1 MPRKVKEVLTVVDAD
16 VPPHEEEEAP
26 VALEVPVVL
35 EDGAKRRA
43 FGDGAPCRAA
53 CAVEPGEE
61 TSPQPEEEKE
71 KETLAG
77 FIPEVPWQEVVPKRR
92 GGRPKSKATVDLK
105 AKTRCEGCGRQ
116 MCFHTLK
123 FKHKCPNASGATQS
137 AIEPPVPEP
146 VPLVRQQTFTLRD
159 QLMEIQRHQQQRR
172 EASHVGPIR
181 QYYAQR
187 A

>member
-1 MPRKVKEVLTVVDAD
+1 MPRNVKEVLTVVDAD

-26 VALEVPVVL
+26 VALEVPVVP
-35 EDGAKRRA
+35 E
-43 FGDGAPCRAA
+43 
-53 CAVEPGEE
+53 AVEPGEE
-61 TSPQPEEEKE
+61 TAPQPEEEKE

-92 GGRPKSKATVDLK
+92 GGRPKGKATVDLK

-123 FKHKCPNASGATQS
+123 FKHKCPNAPESDTPVP
-137 AIEPPVPEP
+137 EPPAPEP

-159 QLMEIQRHQQQRR
+159 QLLEIQQHQQQRR
-172 EASHVGPIR
+172 EASRVGPIR
-181 QYYAQR
+181 QYYTQR

>member
-26 VALEVPVVL
+26 IALGVTATPDSKVS
-35 EDGAKRRA
+35 
-43 FGDGAPCRAA
+43 
-53 CAVEPGEE
+53 EE
-61 TSPQPEEEKE
+61 TAVDVSAPMVDAPMADAPQ
-71 KETLAG
+71 ETLAG

-92 GGRPKSKATVDLK
+92 GGRPKGRATVDLK

-123 FKHKCPNASGATQS
+123 FKHKCPNAPES
-137 AIEPPVPEP
+137 EPPVPEPPAPEP

-159 QLMEIQRHQQQRR
+159 QLLEIQRHQQKRR
-172 EASHVGPIR
+172 EASHVGPIK

-187 A
+187 T

>member
-26 VALEVPVVL
+26 IALGVAATPDSNVS
-35 EDGAKRRA
+35 
-43 FGDGAPCRAA
+43 
-53 CAVEPGEE
+53 EE
-61 TSPQPEEEKE
+61 TVVDAPTVDAPP
-71 KETLAG
+71 ETLAG
-77 FIPEVPWQEVVPKRR
+77 FIPEVPWEEVVPKRR
-92 GGRPKSKATVDLK
+92 GGRPKGRATVDLK
-105 AKTRCEGCGRQ
+105 AKTMCEGCGRQ

-146 VPLVRQQTFTLRD
+146 VPMVRQQTFTLRD

-181 QYYAQR
+181 QYDAQR